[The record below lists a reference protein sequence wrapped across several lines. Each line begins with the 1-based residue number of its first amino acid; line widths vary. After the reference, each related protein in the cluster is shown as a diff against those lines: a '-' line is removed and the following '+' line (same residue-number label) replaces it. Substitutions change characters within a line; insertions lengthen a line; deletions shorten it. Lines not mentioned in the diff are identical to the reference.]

1 MMKFCTR
8 DALVLILCS
17 IPYIGNSAWA
27 SSLNLSESSIFSMEL
42 EGQQVFQSLNDAAV
56 PGNTGTRFSMMDVT
70 DSSFFGYRIEPV
82 LQISPRHQIR
92 GVFAPLQV
100 DGAGRL
106 SGPVI
111 FEGGSFNETA
121 STEGFYQFNSY
132 RLTYRYAFLPGKGTW
147 SVFGGFTGKVR
158 DAKIRLK
165 QGGLVREKSNVGFV
179 PLLYGAVAY
188 HMGGG
193 WSAELEVDAL
203 AAPQG
208 RAEDVRVGLRKSFFE
223 PGLSA
228 LIGYRL
234 LEGGADNDEVYT
246 FSLFHYAVASLAYN
260 F

>member
-8 DALVLILCS
+8 DALVLILCLFS
-17 IPYIGNSAWA
+17 SIGNSVWA
-27 SSLNLSESSIFSMEL
+27 SPLEMADSSRFFIEL
-42 EGQQVFQSLNDAAV
+42 EGQKVFQALNDAAV

-82 LQISPRHQIR
+82 FQISPRHQIR

-100 DGAGRL
+100 DGTGRL
-106 SGPVI
+106 SRPVT
-111 FEGGSFNETA
+111 FEGASFSEATEA
-121 STEGFYQFNSY
+121 EGFYQFNSY
-132 RLTYRYAFLPGKGTW
+132 RLTYRYAFVPGKGTW
-147 SVFGGFTGKVR
+147 SVFGGFTGKIR

-208 RAEDVRVGLRKSFFE
+208 RAEDVRVGLRKSFY

-228 LIGYRL
+228 LVGYRL

-246 FSLFHYAVASLAYN
+246 FSLFHYAVASLAYG